1 MNHTNSLFFRM
12 SDPGLWLM
20 KSRNIVDDIGR
31 HIHDLAVD
39 GGLFLQVYSPHKDR
53 IVSNVISMIIKDL
66 LLDATDP
73 DERYRIEKDISHYYE
88 CGHFAELEK
97 LNDYIPK
104 GSFWEEQVRIQD
116 FDPLFLSNCANEQAI
131 LIDGLDVFVNE
142 HDPSSIDKLLLANS
156 LALQEKKSVFVFVH
170 KT

>member
-1 MNHTNSLFFRM
+1 MNHTNSLLSRL
-12 SDPGLWLM
+12 SAPGLWLM

-53 IVSNVISMIIKDL
+53 IVNNVISMIIKDL
-66 LLDATDP
+66 QLGATSP

-88 CGHFAELEK
+88 CGHFAELEE

-104 GSFWEEQVRIQD
+104 GNFWEEQVRIQD
-116 FDPLFLSNCANEQAI
+116 FDPLFLSNCANKQAI

-142 HDPSSIDKLLLANS
+142 HEPSSIDKLLIANR

>member
-1 MNHTNSLFFRM
+1 MNHTNSLLSRL
-12 SDPGLWLM
+12 SAPGLWLM

-66 LLDATDP
+66 QLGATSP
-73 DERYRIEKDISHYYE
+73 DERDRIEKDISHYYE
-88 CGHFAELEK
+88 CGHFAELEE

-104 GSFWEEQVRIQD
+104 GSFWEEQVRIED
-116 FDPLFLSNCANEQAI
+116 FDPLFLCNCANEQAI

-142 HDPSSIDKLLLANS
+142 HDPSSIDKLLLTSS
-156 LALQEKKSVFVFVH
+156 LALQEKKSVVVFVH

>member
-66 LLDATDP
+66 LLDATEP

-88 CGHFAELEK
+88 CGHFAELEE

-104 GSFWEEQVRIQD
+104 EQVRIQD
-116 FDPLFLSNCANEQAI
+116 FDPLFLCNCANEQAI

-142 HDPSSIDKLLLANS
+142 HDPSSIDTLLLANS